1 MGSTRKGTRGQWG
14 QEHGDGRKKDTGT
27 MGSEGKGTRGQQE
40 KGYGANGVRAVG
52 PLVLGLTSLGLI
64 QLEVEIL
71 PQLALV
77 GPAHRFLFSPFF
89 RQLRP
94 LGRALGRFGFASGF
108 RRTFWGQGLSTTG
121 SAPTPK
127 APFWGLFYLH
137 PEAPAPPPPAPA
149 CPAAPSPSAPRRR
162 RARGRKVWQSCF
174 RLPASPRKDWA
185 ENGAK
190 KGDLGFCSPSRRSL
204 GLYPAPKSPYFGCRG
219 G

>member
-1 MGSTRKGTRGQWG
+1 M
-14 QEHGDGRKKDTGT
+14 
-27 MGSEGKGTRGQQE
+27 
-40 KGYGANGVRAVG
+40 
-52 PLVLGLTSLGLI
+52 GLTSLGLI
-64 QLEVEIL
+64 QLEVEVL
-71 PQLALV
+71 AQLALV
-77 GPAHRFLFSPFF
+77 GPAHRFLFPPFF

-121 SAPTPK
+121 SAPAPGT
-127 APFWGLFYLH
+127 PFWGQPHLH

-185 ENGAK
+185 ENGEK
-190 KGDLGFCSPSRRSL
+190 KGDLGFLITPQRSL
-204 GLYPAPKSPYFGCRG
+204 GLYPSQNLLTLAAVGDKTFFFFLILMPGMGAELRASRKPSPSMAEKNKKKG
-219 G
+219 GKN